1 MSGDSLTNSTDR
13 RTFLEAAGLGVV
25 AGLMTTGTAAAQD
38 DEAQRVHPGIEKDI
52 PVDFKP
58 NGADLGSLYGDV
70 MRLAA
75 GRDFEYS
82 FLGDRFDSLDEFK
95 KQSREKVL
103 DALMFRPP
111 PVDPNPEVIERVDL
125 GDIIRE
131 KIVFSTSPDLRV
143 PAYVQIPKGLKGP
156 APAIIDLH
164 SHGGWIP
171 FGKEKVTDLG
181 ERNHPAMAAYH
192 ARVYDGRATG
202 TALARRGYVVISIDA
217 FFFGERRTILD
228 ADLEKHGFD
237 RSEYSMEVAEIMRGQ
252 CREKEATLVK
262 ALLYA
267 GLTWQGI
274 LVNDDMRT
282 VDYLLT
288 RPEVDPKRIGCN
300 GISLGGYRSFL
311 LAGMDERIAAAN
323 VVGFMSTARS
333 MIHAHLDTH
342 SWSHFP
348 PTVHRYLDMPDVV
361 SMMAPKPLLVQ
372 QCTYDGLFPLSGMK
386 EAVHKIASVYEKAG
400 VKDRF
405 SGRFY
410 DNKHFFS
417 QQMQNE
423 AFAFFDAHLKNKVQT

>member
-1 MSGDSLTNSTDR
+1 MPNNGHTHQSGR
-13 RTFLEAAGLGVV
+13 RAFLEAAGLGVV
-25 AGLMTTGTAAAQD
+25 AGMAANGSVAAQD
-38 DEAQRVHPGIEKDI
+38 GDARNVPLGIAKDI
-52 PVDFKP
+52 PVELKP
-58 NGADLGSLYGDV
+58 NGADLGSLDGDV
-70 MRLAA
+70 MRLSAQHKH
-75 GRDFEYS
+75 EYS
-82 FLGDRFDSLDEFK
+82 FLGDRFDSLAEFK
-95 KQSREKVL
+95 QQSREKVL
-103 DALMFRPP
+103 DALLFRPP
-111 PVDPNPEVIERVDL
+111 PVDPRPEVLERVDL

-131 KIVFSTSPDLRV
+131 KVVFSTSPDLRV
-143 PAYVQIPKGLKGP
+143 PAYVQFPKGLKER

-181 ERNHPAMAAYH
+181 ERNHPAMSAYH
-192 ARVYDGRATG
+192 ERVYDGRATG

-217 FFFGERRTILD
+217 FFFGERRTIID

-237 RSEYSMEVAEIMRGQ
+237 RSKYSMDVAEKMRAR
-252 CREKEATLVK
+252 CRVKEATLVK

-348 PTVHRYLDMPDVV
+348 PTVHRFLDMPDIV

-372 QCTYDGLFPLSGMK
+372 QCTHDQLFPLSGMQD
-386 EAVHKIASVYEKAG
+386 AVTKIAAVYDKAG

-410 DNKHFFS
+410 DNEHRFS
-417 QQMQNE
+417 RQMQDA
-423 AFAFFDAHLKNKVQT
+423 AFAFFDTHLKPEVG